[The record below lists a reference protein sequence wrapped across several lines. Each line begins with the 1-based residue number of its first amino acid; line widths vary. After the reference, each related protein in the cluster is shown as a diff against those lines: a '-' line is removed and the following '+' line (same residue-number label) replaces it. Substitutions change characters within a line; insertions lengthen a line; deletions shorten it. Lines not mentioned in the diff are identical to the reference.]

1 MDEPLG
7 GDGGFSGDDDG
18 GFGFGDGNGDVY
30 DSDGDNIVQDDTPMA
45 NSMYLNHLKYTDLRI
60 VSKTGPSQQSSPTAP
75 TTSPS
80 LDTGLASPS
89 TNTHSTPTPP
99 TPKTQLAT
107 PPVTPPN
114 SRQKS
119 PRTKK
124 SAKSTPTRVGKLIHR
139 LEEIGFAPDEVTLLG
154 EAMVGA
160 EGVDVDSLAKA
171 YQNYVASDPN
181 IKDVTDNLAKKHVKR
196 MLHAANYVV
205 LSAPVGVAFATQ
217 QHELLSLL
225 FARTPEY
232 VSLLSWLISNR
243 EVSKVASAYGQSL
256 RSVVDNFQTSH
267 VCNASSPGLHLGY
280 RFLAIAKHRRTALE
294 PAENMAWLFLFLH
307 QLVYEV
313 TAVEYP
319 TQCGMAGEM
328 KQQIK
333 THVNQDLEA
342 LSNNKFPTEL
352 SKEQL
357 KNNKVCWFSC
367 QCLRV

>member
-18 GFGFGDGNGDVY
+18 GFGFGDGNEDVY
-30 DSDGDNIVQDDTPMA
+30 DSDGDNMVQDDTPMA

-60 VSKTGPSQQSSPTAP
+60 VSKTGPSQQSSSTAP

-80 LDTGLASPS
+80 LDTGLA

-114 SRQKS
+114 SKQKS

-139 LEEIGFAPDEVTLLG
+139 LEEIGFAPVDVTLLG
-154 EAMVGA
+154 EAMVGP

-181 IKDVTDNLAKKHVKR
+181 IKDVTDNLAKRHVKR

-225 FARTPEY
+225 FAHTPEY

-243 EVSKVASAYGQSL
+243 DVSKVASAYGQSL

-267 VCNASSPGLHLGY
+267 ICNASSPGLHLGY

-313 TAVEYP
+313 TAIEYP
-319 TQCGMAGEM
+319 SQCGMTGKT

-333 THVNQDLEA
+333 TRVNQDLEA